1 MPEILT
7 LVKLKQDNYEFQ
19 ASLCY
24 TVRPCLT
31 KQNKQT
37 KNKDTGWGVQPPQK
51 HVCPELSVAT
61 PLRAAYMRSWGFTG
75 RPWLTARSCY
85 LSRVAHCETDF

>member
-31 KQNKQT
+31 KQNKQKKT
-37 KNKDTGWGVQPPQK
+37 KIQAGEYSRPRST
-51 HVCPELSVAT
+51 CALS
-61 PLRAAYMRSWGFTG
+61 SQ
-75 RPWLTARSCY
+75 WL
-85 LSRVAHCETDF
+85 LL